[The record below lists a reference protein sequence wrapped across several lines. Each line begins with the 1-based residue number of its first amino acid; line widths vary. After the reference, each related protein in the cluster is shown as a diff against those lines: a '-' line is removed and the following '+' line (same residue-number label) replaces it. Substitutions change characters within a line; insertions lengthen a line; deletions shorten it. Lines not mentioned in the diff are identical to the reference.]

1 MDDVTTVSRVSGKPN
16 DLVKEKV
23 LKPIFPIQECTFETA
38 KETFLQIHQTR
49 ISSLILAILLL
60 SFEAT
65 PI

>member
-23 LKPIFPIQECTFETA
+23 LKPIFPIWNVPLKQQRKLFS
-38 KETFLQIHQTR
+38 KFIKTR
-49 ISSLILAILLL
+49 MSSLILAILLL